1 MRIWKSVDTIILN
14 NLENLEDQSRNRGNI
29 YMDSSSSTFE
39 KYKTNQRTMIWI
51 LTRLILSKDIELY
64 ASWTNSI

>member
-1 MRIWKSVDTIILN
+1 MRIWKSVDSIILN
-14 NLENLEDQSRNRGNI
+14 NLENLEDQSRNVEI
-29 YMDSSSSTFE
+29 YMDGSSTFE
-39 KYKTNQRTMIWI
+39 KYKTNQRMMIRI

>member
-1 MRIWKSVDTIILN
+1 MRIWKSVDSIILN
-14 NLENLEDQSRNRGNI
+14 NLENLEDQSRNVEI
-29 YMDSSSSTFE
+29 YIDGSSTFE
-39 KYKTNQRTMIWI
+39 KYKTNQRMMIRI

>member
-1 MRIWKSVDTIILN
+1 MRIWKSVDSIILN
-14 NLENLEDQSRNRGNI
+14 NLENLEDQSRNVEI
-29 YMDSSSSTFE
+29 YMDGSNTFE
-39 KYKTNQRTMIWI
+39 KYKTNQRMMIRI